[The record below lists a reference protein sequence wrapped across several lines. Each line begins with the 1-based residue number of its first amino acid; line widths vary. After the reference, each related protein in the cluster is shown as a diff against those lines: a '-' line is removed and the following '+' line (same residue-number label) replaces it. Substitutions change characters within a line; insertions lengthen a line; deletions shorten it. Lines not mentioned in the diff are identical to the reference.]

1 MSGVVARCA
10 QALKREEVGQWIEKL
25 VELVAG
31 SVEGDSLVDEKFT
44 ELLRSN
50 LAVARSSLKSNISK
64 IQTPHSI
71 KLLIELQLFDC
82 VEEVLKKLQQI
93 NLEIPSN
100 HSLALSFLNYVTLAG
115 QTRKI
120 LEQSEQAYSKF
131 VLLAQSSL
139 N

>member
-31 SVEGDSLVDEKFT
+31 SVEEDSLVDEKFT

-64 IQTPHSI
+64 IQTPHSV

-131 VLLAQSSL
+131 VL
-139 N
+139 

>member
-1 MSGVVARCA
+1 MSGAVARCA

-64 IQTPHSI
+64 IQTPHSV

-131 VLLAQSSL
+131 VL
-139 N
+139 